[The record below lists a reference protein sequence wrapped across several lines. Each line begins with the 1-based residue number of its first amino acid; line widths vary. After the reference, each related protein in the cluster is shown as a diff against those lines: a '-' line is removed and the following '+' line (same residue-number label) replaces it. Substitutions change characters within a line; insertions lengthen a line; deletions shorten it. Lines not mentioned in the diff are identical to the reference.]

1 VIFKLDENLPADAA
15 EQLRASGFSVH
26 TVHDEG
32 LVGANDEAIAEIVRR
47 EGRVLITLDRDFSDI
62 RAYPPADHA
71 GIVVLR
77 PQSQDWYAVIALL
90 RRFIAALNYATPA
103 GELWIVEPDRIRR
116 RS

>member
-1 VIFKLDENLPADAA
+1 VIFKLDENLPTGAA
-15 EQLRASGFSVH
+15 EQLLASGFRVH

-32 LVGANDEAIAEIVRR
+32 LVGANDEVIAEIARR

-77 PQSQDWYAVIALL
+77 PQSQDWSAVIALL
-90 RRFIAALNYATPA
+90 QRFIAALIHASPA